1 MMASNTSGSKS
12 ASKPAFN
19 VFTVEERENED
30 PFWLKIG
37 ICFEHKDGKGLNLI
51 LNALPLDNRLVLR
64 IPSDE
69 KARES
74 EAKSKNS
81 SNGRSRRSR

>member
-1 MMASNTSGSKS
+1 MMASNTSS
-12 ASKPAFN
+12 SKPAFN
-19 VFTVEERENED
+19 VFTVEERENQD

-37 ICFEHKDGKGLNLI
+37 TVFSHKDQKGYNLI

-64 IPSDE
+64 VPSDE
-69 KARES
+69 KAKES

-81 SNGRSRRSR
+81 SSSRSRRSR

>member
-1 MMASNTSGSKS
+1 MASNTSG
-12 ASKPAFN
+12 SKPAFN

-64 IPSDE
+64 VPSDE
-69 KARES
+69 KAKES

-81 SNGRSRRSR
+81 SSSRSRRSR